1 MEKYVRIFALVL
13 ALIMAATVFASCG
26 GDSSADSAGGNDS
39 SDAKGET
46 QTWGNI
52 TVFVPEG
59 FALKGGDMFDDEDPD
74 KLTLSKDGSSFDYF
88 LVTAGFTQDNAEM
101 SIEGTRSAN
110 EGCEDVEIKVG
121 DVTWKGV
128 AYTWSSLDIVV
139 VTAPMGEG
147 YVLFTSSGHGKDDAT
162 FKAVLESLTVK

>member
-1 MEKYVRIFALVL
+1 MKITKIIALVL
-13 ALIMAATVFASCG
+13 VLIMTATLFAACG
-26 GDSSADSAGGNDS
+26 G
-39 SDAKGET
+39 SDVGDNGDDVKGET
-46 QTWGNI
+46 QTSGNI
-52 TVFVPEG
+52 TIFVPEG
-59 FALKGGDMFDDEDPD
+59 FTLKGEDMFGDEDPN

-88 LVTAGFTQDNAEM
+88 MVSAGFTQDNAEM

-121 DVTWKGV
+121 DVTWTGV
-128 AYTWSSLDIVV
+128 AYTWSSVDVVV

-162 FKAVLESLTVK
+162 CKTVLESITLK

>member
-1 MEKYVRIFALVL
+1 MKKYIKIFALVL
-13 ALIMAATVFASCG
+13 ALIMTATMFASCG
-26 GDSSADSAGGNDS
+26 GDSSDV
-39 SDAKGET
+39 KGET
-46 QTWGNI
+46 QTSGNI
-52 TVFVPEG
+52 TIFVPEG
-59 FALKGGDMFDDEDPD
+59 FTLKGEDMFGDEDPN

-88 LVTAGFTQDNAEM
+88 MVSAGFTQDNAEM

-121 DVTWKGV
+121 DVTWTGV
-128 AYTWSSLDIVV
+128 AYTWSSVDVVV

-162 FKAVLESLTVK
+162 FKTVLESITLK